1 MFGTDTKKM
10 DDKLYYIVSNLFCK
24 YNNSWLMELKKIT
37 DLNISLKLL
46 RNVPYRY
53 ISETQNFFGWKVGV
67 NTITDSGEEKMNKT
81 DGGVIFINIQYMNNN
96 VKLPLIW
103 VETKSSNSCTTNN
116 GQRGQATGLITES
129 AERCRE
135 WTSPIDN
142 IIKPLVAIM
151 TGTDFNKDRGTYN
164 IDRITTDLH
173 TLGNLNPY
181 QEEQDIKKTKGV
193 AWLYYK
199 ENFDESELESIMLNI
214 IKTNIEKMKTILINF
229 TSFID

>member
-1 MFGTDTKKM
+1 
-10 DDKLYYIVSNLFCK
+10 
-24 YNNSWLMELKKIT
+24 
-37 DLNISLKLL
+37 
-46 RNVPYRY
+46 
-53 ISETQNFFGWKVGV
+53 
-67 NTITDSGEEKMNKT
+67 
-81 DGGVIFINIQYMNNN
+81 MNNN

-151 TGTDFNKDRGTYN
+151 TGTDFNKDRGIYN

-173 TLGNLNPY
+173 TSGNLNPY